1 MYMIKKK
8 VCWKITT
15 KCNQGCK
22 YCFGFNNIPNLSFEE
37 NERVLNHLIA
47 SGINHITWTGGEAVL
62 YPRVNELMRESK
74 ERGLYNKLV
83 TNGIYLSKNDNEYVE
98 DILNTLDEINLSID
112 SIENDINL
120 ALGKE
125 NNHLDIIK
133 NLLEKTKNK
142 NIKVRINTVVS
153 RLNVDKLDELGE
165 FLNNYQI
172 EKWKFLKFMPIRE
185 RAEKN
190 EKLFEIEEK
199 ELENSVKRL
208 RKFENI
214 KTVEY
219 KKQSE
224 FEKSIVIVPNADI
237 IQTQNGKDHYFGN
250 ALKEEIIDFDK
261 IYSNGKIRTLI
272 AHNDINITN
281 KIVDAIKKLDS
292 SSVPY
297 RLAEKNISAVC
308 MHTNLDLSE
317 SFGVNLCL
325 ANAVG
330 LKNTRLC
337 KSGECLFMGEL
348 DTDIESFAKTVKTN
362 LNCSG
367 LRYTNVKNEIHKVAV
382 SSGAGGSN
390 VESAFYEGGDVLLT
404 GEIKHHEI
412 LLANELGIS
421 IVDAGHFKTEDIV
434 ISPLCRKLSER
445 FGNIGFTK
453 SEVCN
458 DKIKYI

>member
-1 MYMIKKK
+1 MIKKK

-219 KKQSE
+219 KKQCE

-250 ALKEEIIDFDK
+250 ALKEEIIDFDQ
-261 IYSNGKIRTLI
+261 IYSNRKIRTLI
-272 AHNDINITN
+272 AHNDINVTN
-281 KIVDAIKKLDS
+281 RIVDAIKKLDF
-292 SSVPY
+292 VDIVGTAKDGTETYHKIVDLKPEMIFTKY
-297 RLAEKNISAVC
+297 AMDN
-308 MHTNLDLSE
+308 MNGLDLVKSSKE
-317 SFGVNLCL
+317 K
-325 ANAVG
+325 
-330 LKNTRLC
+330 LKNNIPVFNMIIDN
-337 KSGECLFMGEL
+337 KVQENEIDEMY
-348 DTDIESFAKTVKTN
+348 DIIGKN
-362 LNCSG
+362 LNS
-367 LRYTNVKNEIHKVAV
+367 LI
-382 SSGAGGSN
+382 SN
-390 VESAFYEGGDVLLT
+390 SD
-404 GEIKHHEI
+404 
-412 LLANELGIS
+412 
-421 IVDAGHFKTEDIV
+421 
-434 ISPLCRKLSER
+434 
-445 FGNIGFTK
+445 NIGNN
-453 SEVCN
+453 VVDIINQYN
-458 DKIKYI
+458 DCKNNK

>member
-1 MYMIKKK
+1 MIKKK

-281 KIVDAIKKLDS
+281 KIVDAIKKLDFVDIVGTAKDGTETYHKIVDLKPEMIFTKYAMDNMNGLDLVKSSKEKLENNIPIFNMIIDNKVQENKIDEMYDIIGRKLNSVIS
-292 SSVPY
+292 SSD
-297 RLAEKNISAVC
+297 NISNSVVDII
-308 MHTNLDLSE
+308 NQYNDY
-317 SFGVNLCL
+317 
-325 ANAVG
+325 
-330 LKNTRLC
+330 KNN
-337 KSGECLFMGEL
+337 K
-348 DTDIESFAKTVKTN
+348 
-362 LNCSG
+362 
-367 LRYTNVKNEIHKVAV
+367 
-382 SSGAGGSN
+382 
-390 VESAFYEGGDVLLT
+390 
-404 GEIKHHEI
+404 
-412 LLANELGIS
+412 
-421 IVDAGHFKTEDIV
+421 
-434 ISPLCRKLSER
+434 
-445 FGNIGFTK
+445 
-453 SEVCN
+453 
-458 DKIKYI
+458 

>member
-1 MYMIKKK
+1 MIKKK

-22 YCFGFNNIPNLSFEE
+22 YCFGFNNIPSLSFEE
-37 NERVLNHLIA
+37 NEEVLEHLIA

-62 YPRVNELMRESK
+62 YPRVNELMRKSK

-281 KIVDAIKKLDS
+281 KIVDAIKKLDFVDIVGTAKDGTETYHKIVDLKPEMIFTKYAMDNMNGLDLVKSSKEKLENNIPIFNMIIDNKVQENEIDEMYDIIGRKLNSVIS
-292 SSVPY
+292 SSD
-297 RLAEKNISAVC
+297 NISNSVVDII
-308 MHTNLDLSE
+308 NQYNDY
-317 SFGVNLCL
+317 
-325 ANAVG
+325 
-330 LKNTRLC
+330 KNN
-337 KSGECLFMGEL
+337 K
-348 DTDIESFAKTVKTN
+348 
-362 LNCSG
+362 
-367 LRYTNVKNEIHKVAV
+367 
-382 SSGAGGSN
+382 
-390 VESAFYEGGDVLLT
+390 
-404 GEIKHHEI
+404 
-412 LLANELGIS
+412 
-421 IVDAGHFKTEDIV
+421 
-434 ISPLCRKLSER
+434 
-445 FGNIGFTK
+445 
-453 SEVCN
+453 
-458 DKIKYI
+458 

>member
-1 MYMIKKK
+1 MIKKK

-22 YCFGFNNIPNLSFEE
+22 YCFGFNNIPNLPFEE
-37 NERVLNHLIA
+37 NERVLNHLIV

-281 KIVDAIKKLDS
+281 KIVDAIKKLDFVDIVGTAKDGTETYHKIVDLKPEMIFTKYAMDNMNGLDLVKSSKEKLENNIPIFNMIIDNKVQENEIDEMYDIIGRKLNSVIS
-292 SSVPY
+292 SSD
-297 RLAEKNISAVC
+297 NISNSVVDII
-308 MHTNLDLSE
+308 NQYNDY
-317 SFGVNLCL
+317 
-325 ANAVG
+325 
-330 LKNTRLC
+330 KNN
-337 KSGECLFMGEL
+337 K
-348 DTDIESFAKTVKTN
+348 
-362 LNCSG
+362 
-367 LRYTNVKNEIHKVAV
+367 
-382 SSGAGGSN
+382 
-390 VESAFYEGGDVLLT
+390 
-404 GEIKHHEI
+404 
-412 LLANELGIS
+412 
-421 IVDAGHFKTEDIV
+421 
-434 ISPLCRKLSER
+434 
-445 FGNIGFTK
+445 
-453 SEVCN
+453 
-458 DKIKYI
+458 

>member
-1 MYMIKKK
+1 MIKKK

-112 SIENDINL
+112 SIENDINV

-281 KIVDAIKKLDS
+281 KIVDAIKKLDFVDIVGTAKDGTETYHKIVDLKPEMIFTKYAMDNMNGLDLVKSSKEKLENNIPIFNMIIDNKVQENEIDEMYDIIGRKLNSVIS
-292 SSVPY
+292 SSD
-297 RLAEKNISAVC
+297 NISNSVVDII
-308 MHTNLDLSE
+308 NQYNDY
-317 SFGVNLCL
+317 
-325 ANAVG
+325 
-330 LKNTRLC
+330 KNN
-337 KSGECLFMGEL
+337 K
-348 DTDIESFAKTVKTN
+348 
-362 LNCSG
+362 
-367 LRYTNVKNEIHKVAV
+367 
-382 SSGAGGSN
+382 
-390 VESAFYEGGDVLLT
+390 
-404 GEIKHHEI
+404 
-412 LLANELGIS
+412 
-421 IVDAGHFKTEDIV
+421 
-434 ISPLCRKLSER
+434 
-445 FGNIGFTK
+445 
-453 SEVCN
+453 
-458 DKIKYI
+458 

>member
-1 MYMIKKK
+1 MIKKK

-272 AHNDINITN
+272 AHNDINVTN
-281 KIVDAIKKLDS
+281 KIVDAIKKLDFVDVVGTAKDGTETYHKIVDLKPEMIFTKYAMDNMNGLDLVKSSKEKLENNIPVFNMIIDNKVQENEIDEMYDIIGRKLNSVIS
-292 SSVPY
+292 SSD
-297 RLAEKNISAVC
+297 NISNSVVDII
-308 MHTNLDLSE
+308 NQYNDY
-317 SFGVNLCL
+317 
-325 ANAVG
+325 
-330 LKNTRLC
+330 KNN
-337 KSGECLFMGEL
+337 K
-348 DTDIESFAKTVKTN
+348 
-362 LNCSG
+362 
-367 LRYTNVKNEIHKVAV
+367 
-382 SSGAGGSN
+382 
-390 VESAFYEGGDVLLT
+390 
-404 GEIKHHEI
+404 
-412 LLANELGIS
+412 
-421 IVDAGHFKTEDIV
+421 
-434 ISPLCRKLSER
+434 
-445 FGNIGFTK
+445 
-453 SEVCN
+453 
-458 DKIKYI
+458 